1 MSAKY
6 LSEKK
11 PNSTCVQECVVEAP
25 RNLRLPGYL
34 AMIDF
39 SIFLTVL
46 FLFFF
51 FRSCFHCQWVRLLGK
66 EFYHST
72 LLSLMHCLLA

>member
-11 PNSTCVQECVVEAP
+11 PNSTCVQESVVEAP

-39 SIFLTVL
+39 SIFSQLYF

-51 FRSCFHCQWVRLLGK
+51 FGHVFTVSGLDC
-66 EFYHST
+66 
-72 LLSLMHCLLA
+72 